1 MRVLAFV
8 SAGLVAV
15 ILAVVAVGYLLP
27 VKHSASRERTY
38 AASPSTVFAAI
49 STPADLPR
57 WRRGVKSVE
66 LLPDEGE
73 RPRFREVGSD
83 GAITY
88 VVEELVPERRMVT
101 RISDKSL
108 PFGGSWTYE
117 LMPAA
122 NGTTLRI
129 TEKGEVYNPI
139 FRFMSRFVL
148 GHHRTI
154 DNYMADLDRHLAEH
168 SARAR

>member
-1 MRVLAFV
+1 
-8 SAGLVAV
+8 
-15 ILAVVAVGYLLP
+15 VVVVGYLLP
-27 VKHSASRERTY
+27 VEHHASRERTY

-57 WRRGVKSVE
+57 WRSGVKSVE
-66 LLPDEGE
+66 LLPDDGE

-88 VVEELVPERRMVT
+88 VIDELVPERRMVT
-101 RISDKSL
+101 RIADKSL

-139 FRFMSRFVL
+139 FRVMSRFVL

-154 DNYMADLDRHLAEH
+154 DNYMADLDRHLAAH
-168 SARAR
+168 SARAQ

>member
-1 MRVLAFV
+1 MRILVFV
-8 SAGLVAV
+8 IAGLVAV
-15 ILAVVAVGYLLP
+15 TLAVVTVGYLLP
-27 VKHSASRERTY
+27 VKHDASRERTY
-38 AASPSTVFAAI
+38 AASPSTVFDAI
-49 STPADLPR
+49 SKPADLPR
-57 WRRGVKSVE
+57 WRSGVESVE
-66 LLPDEGE
+66 LLPDVAG
-73 RPRFREVGSD
+73 RPHFREVGSD

-117 LMPAA
+117 LTPAA
-122 NGTTLRI
+122 NGTALRI
-129 TEKGEVYNPI
+129 TERGEVYNPV

-154 DNYMADLDRHLAEH
+154 DTYMADLDRHLAER
-168 SARAR
+168 SAQAR

>member
-1 MRVLAFV
+1 MRILVFV

-15 ILAVVAVGYLLP
+15 VLAVVAVGYLLP
-27 VKHSASRERTY
+27 VKHDASRERTY

-49 STPADLPR
+49 STPANLPR
-57 WRRGVKSVE
+57 WRSGVKSVE
-66 LLPDEGE
+66 LLPDEGS

-88 VVEELVPERRMVT
+88 VVDELVPERRMVT
-101 RISDKSL
+101 RIADKSL

-139 FRFMSRFVL
+139 FRVMSRFVL

-154 DNYMADLDRHLAEH
+154 DNYMTDLDRHLATH